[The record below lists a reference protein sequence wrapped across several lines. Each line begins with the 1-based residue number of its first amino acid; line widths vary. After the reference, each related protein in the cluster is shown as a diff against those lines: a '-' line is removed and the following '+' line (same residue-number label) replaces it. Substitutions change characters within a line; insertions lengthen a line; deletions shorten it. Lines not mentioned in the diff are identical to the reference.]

1 MNTDTPSQPTLQAAA
16 QAVLD
21 RWDSPR
27 WKWQSQSPTADLM
40 ADLRKALAASP
51 QPTATQPV
59 ASEFDVRR
67 ILLDI
72 VPGDGDG
79 LEVYAKSAQDVERK
93 LTEMGQRIEDLESAT
108 PTQAEAMVAAER
120 NRWRAAIAP
129 EIPADMKDWHEN
141 SPDEWPEVAAA
152 VLRSRREDAEMAWG
166 MLAEWREREKKLMR
180 WKPIARSA
188 PESVG
193 RPVARRTA

>member
-1 MNTDTPSQPTLQAAA
+1 
-16 QAVLD
+16 
-21 RWDSPR
+21 
-27 WKWQSQSPTADLM
+27 M